1 MVTHSL
7 TSADRPTIDIT
18 ATLVALPDVKNT
30 VMQGPDGA
38 NNIGFS
44 TYSGSSV
51 TNTSSDFL
59 GDWRAMD
66 SWIRYDLYRV
76 RNRSRQLQ
84 RGNPACINM
93 GRVIRNNTVGSKGF
107 HCKVVATTGGQF
119 GDATTGELDVTANAM
134 IADVMRKMGQ
144 PKNFETRKRLSRNDA
159 DRLIVTKLVFD
170 GEVIIRK
177 RPGFAN
183 EFGFAWQLIDPDY
196 LDHNLNR
203 VEPNGNITKMGVE
216 LDKDD
221 KFVVAYWFLERRP
234 NDYFYN
240 YATIANQRYYR
251 VEAKDIIHLFIQ
263 TDDSEQTRGWPWI
276 FAGMLNLY
284 RAEKFMEAALI
295 NAAIGASKPFF
306 YTKEY
311 PEGFDGDPKEL
322 DDAGYLIDKVSPGAS
337 VELPYGV
344 KPETVDTRYPDDAL
358 QPFMEAVSLG
368 MSQTFGISYA
378 TTTGD
383 LSKANFVSS
392 RLGQLEEREFY
403 MSIQEFLI
411 EKWKIPGFD
420 EELFR
425 AMLAKKIT
433 LPITKFDK
441 FNQPSFTG
449 RRWPF
454 VQPVDEFKA
463 MELALNNR
471 VTSVSIEIEKQGGDP
486 DEIFASISRDEKKM
500 KELGFARLTNVPQT
514 VEADAGG
521 DPATGDE
528 TKKPA
533 VPKPPKPKAD

>member
-7 TSADRPTIDIT
+7 TSADHPTIDIA

-38 NNIGFS
+38 SNIGFS

-306 YTKEY
+306 YTKQY

-403 MSIQEFLI
+403 MSVQEFLI

-486 DEIFASISRDEKKM
+486 DEIFASIARDEDKFKK
-500 KELGFARLTNVPQT
+500 LGFARLTNVPQT